1 MINDK
6 NNNNEILFTDKYKPT
21 KYIDLITEEKV
32 NREILTWM
40 KSWDEIVFNK
50 KFNIP
55 KIPIN
60 LNKNLQN
67 QFPSKN
73 NTNNINNNNNNNN
86 TKNIKT
92 LKNQIQYIE
101 VDYVQSKHKIILI
114 SGPPG
119 IGKTT
124 LANIIASHCGYE
136 PIIINASDERT
147 TDKLITRI
155 YDTTLINNININ
167 PNKKIKPTCLILDE
181 IDGIQSDYQGRN
193 SIKNIIDFIK
203 TGKINKQILGKN
215 KKEIL
220 SKIENL
226 NNNNNNIK
234 LIRKKTNN
242 NKIFNNEENNNFSD
256 DDDESNNNNNNNN
269 ENYFSDDEKFP
280 TKKNKEKNSIVKRPI
295 ICICNDI
302 YAKSLILLRKEALVY
317 NIKKVNEKKIF
328 DKLLK
333 ITNLEKIP
341 IDSNT
346 IHSIIEFSKFD
357 MRTCL
362 NCLQLIK
369 YNMKNKIF
377 INNIISDN
385 NKLKIFCNKDFNEN
399 LFNVWNKII
408 YRNLSEPKLNYSEI
422 YYLYNSSG
430 EYGKIIEGLFSNY
443 LNIPKKNSESDI
455 FNRSYL
461 SDLFSFEDCY
471 KNSKLLSGKFINSFY
486 STDKF
491 DKSII
496 EFPTLFYDINHGIK
510 ETKNVVNIIQNENNF
525 LRNFKINNLICHFI
539 PFLFQ
544 LIQPNFREINVDLM
558 KNDEI
563 QNLKNSINLMIL
575 CGIEFKENN
584 NYEEPIQFYPD
595 ISKLLKFDYILPKNR
610 LSMNQKII
618 MKNEYEKIKN
628 IKNLE
633 DDDKI
638 EDINANNNIINSNKN
653 KLNGLEQLSRIM
665 GMKRKSN
672 QISKTESKF
681 IYKYHEGVTNCV
693 KRTLNIRYFNEGNF
707 YI

>member
-1 MINDK
+1 MIND
-6 NNNNEILFTDKYKPT
+6 NINNNEILFTDKYKPT
-21 KYIDLITEEKV
+21 KYIDLITEEKT

-60 LNKNLQN
+60 LNKNS
-67 QFPSKN
+67 QFPSK
-73 NTNNINNNNNNNN
+73 NNNNNNNN
-86 TKNIKT
+86 NINNNNKNNI
-92 LKNQIQYIE
+92 LKNQISYIE

-124 LANIIASHCGYE
+124 LAYIIAEHCGYE
-136 PIIINASDERT
+136 PIVINASDERT

-155 YDTTLINNININ
+155 YDTTLIHNININ

-181 IDGIQSDYQGRN
+181 IDGIQSDFQGRN

-203 TGKINKQILGKN
+203 TGKINKKILGKN

-220 SKIENL
+220 SKIEN
-226 NNNNNNIK
+226 NNSNNNNNIK
-234 LIRKKTNN
+234 LIKKKTKNF
-242 NKIFNNEENNNFSD
+242 INEENFISD
-256 DDDESNNNNNNNN
+256 DEDSINNNNNN
-269 ENYFSDDEKFP
+269 ENFSDDEKK
-280 TKKNKEKNSIVKRPI
+280 TKIKEKNSIVKRPI

-302 YAKSLILLRKEALVY
+302 YAKSLISLRKEALVY
-317 NIKKVNEKKIF
+317 NIKKVNEKKF
-328 DKLLK
+328 FEKLLK
-333 ITNLEKIP
+333 ISNIEKIP

-346 IHSIIEFSKFD
+346 IHSIMEFSKFD

-369 YNMKNKIF
+369 FNMKNKIF

-408 YRNLSEPKLNYSEI
+408 YRNLNEKKLNFSEI

-430 EYGKIIEGLFSNY
+430 EYVKIIEGLFSNY
-443 LNIPKKNSESDI
+443 LNIPKKNSENDI

-471 KNSKLLSGKFINSFY
+471 KNSKLLSGKFINNFY

-510 ETKNVVNIIQNENNF
+510 ETSNVVNIIQNENFF
-525 LRNFKINNLICHFI
+525 LRNIKKNNLICHFI

-563 QNLKNSINLMIL
+563 QSLKNSINLMIS
-575 CGIEFKENN
+575 CGIELKENN
-584 NYEEPIQFYPD
+584 NIEEPIQFFPD
-595 ISKLLKFDYILPKNR
+595 ISKLLKFDYILPKNK
-610 LSMNQKII
+610 LSLNQKII

-628 IKNLE
+628 IKDLE

-638 EDINANNNIINSNKN
+638 EDINNNNKN
-653 KLNGLEQLSRIM
+653 KLNGFEQLSRIM

-693 KRTLNIRYFNEGNF
+693 KRTLNIRYFNEGKF